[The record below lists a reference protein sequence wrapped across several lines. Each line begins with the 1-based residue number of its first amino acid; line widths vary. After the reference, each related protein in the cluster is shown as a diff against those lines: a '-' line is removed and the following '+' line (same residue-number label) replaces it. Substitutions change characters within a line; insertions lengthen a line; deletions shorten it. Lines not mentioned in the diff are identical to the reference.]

1 MPIAIPSAGWLKLNT
16 NGSLLI
22 NRGLAREGGIIRDED
37 DNWVM
42 GFSRKIRNTTSFLV
56 KMWNLVDELII
67 CLNQNLSFVEVE
79 LGAKSIVDAL
89 ANSSPSNNI
98 VSPILDG
105 CRYLVSL
112 FSQVCIRHCFREAN
126 HCVDRLARIGTNQN
140 SDFILYE
147 SLPADL
153 VEIVE
158 ANLDGMY

>member
-1 MPIAIPSAGWLKLNT
+1 MKLNT
-16 NGSLLI
+16 NGSLLG
-22 NRGLAREGGIIRDED
+22 NQGLVREGGIIRDED

>member
-22 NRGLAREGGIIRDED
+22 NQGLAREGGIIRDED

-79 LGAKSIVDAL
+79 LDAKSVVDAL

-105 CRYLVSL
+105 CR
-112 FSQVCIRHCFREAN
+112 
-126 HCVDRLARIGTNQN
+126 
-140 SDFILYE
+140 
-147 SLPADL
+147 
-153 VEIVE
+153 
-158 ANLDGMY
+158 